1 MSSIK
6 DFFEQFA
13 LISLEKQA
21 KFDRL
26 TGEHFAEFDID
37 AGLLKIDNDLVF
49 PFQVLGTQSD
59 NTLTWLWAW
68 SEEHAD
74 VQPELLAAALKLKD
88 WGSKQGVEEFCL
100 PEVDIERADG
110 MMISLIAA
118 EVCKASC
125 YYRDAYEGGAAFVLL
140 SGAGIDRQPD
150 FELSGLLISFTDIAS
165 RYELNHRNTLLS
177 YLRMKGLPFV
187 EDGAMITG
195 KLESGE
201 EIRME
206 FGGSGII
213 VSLNGESFSLQQSL

>member
-1 MSSIK
+1 MSRIK
-6 DFFEQFA
+6 EYFEQYA
-13 LISLEKQA
+13 LVSLEKQE

-26 TGEHFAEFDID
+26 VGEHFAEFDID
-37 AGLLKIDNDLVF
+37 AGILKIDHELAL

-74 VQPELLAAALKLKD
+74 VQPDLTTAATQLKE
-88 WGSKQGVEEFCL
+88 WGLENGIEEFCV

-125 YYRDAYEGGAAFVLL
+125 YYRDSYEGGAVFVLL
-140 SGAGIDRQPD
+140 SGAGIDRQPP
-150 FELSGLLISFTDIAS
+150 FELSGFLRSFTDLAS
-165 RYELNHRNTLLS
+165 RYDLNHRNVVRS
-177 YLRMKGLPFV
+177 YLRMKGLPLV
-187 EDGAMITG
+187 EDGAMIIG

-206 FGGSGII
+206 FDGSGGIL
-213 VSLNGESFSLQQSL
+213 SLNGGAFSVR

>member
-1 MSSIK
+1 MSTINEY
-6 DFFEQFA
+6 FEQCA
-13 LISLEKQA
+13 LLSLEKQE

-26 TGEHFAEFDID
+26 TGEHFAEFDLD
-37 AGLLKIDNDLVF
+37 AGILKINNDLAL

-74 VQPELLAAALKLKD
+74 VQPDQITAALQLKE
-88 WGSKQGVEEFCL
+88 WGLKNNIEEFCI

-110 MMISLIAA
+110 MKISLIAA

-125 YYRDAYEGGAAFVLL
+125 YYRDAYEGGSAYVLL
-140 SGAGIDRQPD
+140 SGAGIDRQPP
-150 FELSGLLISFTDIAS
+150 FELSGFLRAFTDLAS
-165 RYELNHRNTLLS
+165 RYDLNHRNMVQF
-177 YLRMKGLPFV
+177 YLRKKGLPFV
-187 EDGAMITG
+187 EDGAMIIG

-206 FGGSGII
+206 FNSSGGILSA
-213 VSLNGESFSLQQSL
+213 

>member
-1 MSSIK
+1 MSTINEY
-6 DFFEQFA
+6 FEQCA

-26 TGEHFAEFDID
+26 IGEHSPEFDLDEGI
-37 AGLLKIDNDLVF
+37 LKIDNDLAL

-74 VQPELLAAALKLKD
+74 VQPDQITTALQLKE
-88 WGSKQGVEEFCL
+88 WGLKNGIEEFCM

-110 MMISLIAA
+110 MMISLIAT

-125 YYRDAYEGGAAFVLL
+125 YYRDAYEGGAVFVLL
-140 SGAGIDRQPD
+140 SGSGIDRQPA
-150 FELSGLLISFTDIAS
+150 FELSGFLRAFTDLAS
-165 RYELNHRNTLLS
+165 RYDLNHRNVLRS

-201 EIRME
+201 ELRME
-206 FGGSGII
+206 FGGSGDS
-213 VSLNGESFSLQQSL
+213 VLLNGESFSVR

>member
-1 MSSIK
+1 MSRIIEY
-6 DFFEQFA
+6 FEQCA
-13 LISLEKQA
+13 LLSLEKQE

-26 TGEHFAEFDID
+26 TGEHFSEFDLD
-37 AGLLKIDNDLVF
+37 AGILKIDNDLAL

-74 VQPELLAAALKLKD
+74 VRSELTTAARTLKEWGLKN
-88 WGSKQGVEEFCL
+88 SIEEFCL
-100 PEVDIERADG
+100 PEVDIGRADG

-125 YYRDAYEGGAAFVLL
+125 YYRDAYEGGAVFVLL
-140 SGAGIDRQPD
+140 SGAGIDRQPP
-150 FELSGLLISFTDIAS
+150 FELSGFLRSFTDLAS
-165 RYELNHRNTLLS
+165 RYDLNHRNMLRS
-177 YLRMKGLPFV
+177 YLRIKGLPFV
-187 EDGAMITG
+187 EDGAMIIG

-206 FGGSGII
+206 FDGSNGIL
-213 VSLNGESFSLQQSL
+213 SLNGGSFPL